1 MRDPENKAAYVLGMR
16 SLRSWSL
23 DHREIHERMK
33 NAVYRSQISVF
44 VPEIFKFEKC
54 VKYANEM
61 TDDVIHST
69 QCCIKYINKA
79 I

>member
-33 NAVYRSQISVF
+33 NAV
-44 VPEIFKFEKC
+44 
-54 VKYANEM
+54 
-61 TDDVIHST
+61 
-69 QCCIKYINKA
+69 
-79 I
+79 

>member
-1 MRDPENKAAYVLGMR
+1 MRDPENKAAYVWGMC

-44 VPEIFKFEKC
+44 VPEIF
-54 VKYANEM
+54 
-61 TDDVIHST
+61 
-69 QCCIKYINKA
+69 
-79 I
+79 